1 MFIKGD
7 FMKKLI
13 LVAVVSVALLFVGCK
28 SENSNE
34 VSRNTNKVETT
45 VTTTTTNSKSGWQ
58 HLNEKSEKEF
68 RADLGNPKVDEDA
81 KINYVSANAKK
92 KIKAVNLTKKQMSIL
107 IDHVMVSSRTSSKPN
122 LLCFYIEDY
131 NKYYGVSDFREIN
144 ISNIYNYYY
153 CKFIDD
159 SGRKAYVFFSKAD
172 KDTVMELFYIFLDKN
187 DKPIKFDDDDFQQ
200 DMNDLKYVNDL
211 DK

>member
-1 MFIKGD
+1 
-7 FMKKLI
+7 MKKLI

-45 VTTTTTNSKSGWQ
+45 ATTTTTNSKSERL
-58 HLNEKSEKEF
+58 HLYEKSEKEF

-92 KIKAVNLTKKQMSIL
+92 KIKAVNLTKKSIL
-107 IDHVMVSSRTSSKPN
+107 IDHVMVLSGISSKPN

-144 ISNIYNYYY
+144 NSDTYNYY
-153 CKFIDD
+153 CKITDD
-159 SGRKAYVFFSKAD
+159 SGRKAYIFFEKID
-172 KDTVMELFYIFLDKN
+172 KDIVMEWSALFLDKN
-187 DKPIKFDDDDFQQ
+187 DKPIKFDDDYFDQ
-200 DMNDLKYVNDL
+200 DINDLKYVNDL

>member
-1 MFIKGD
+1 
-7 FMKKLI
+7 MKKLI

-58 HLNEKSEKEF
+58 HLNGKSEKEF

-107 IDHVMVSSRTSSKPN
+107 IDHVMVLSGISSKPN

-144 ISNIYNYYY
+144 NSDTYNYY
-153 CKFIDD
+153 CKITDD
-159 SGRKAYVFFSKAD
+159 SGRKAYIFFEKID
-172 KDTVMELFYIFLDKN
+172 KDTVMEWSALFLDKN
-187 DKPIKFDDDDFQQ
+187 DKPIKFDDDYFYQ
-200 DMNDLKYVNDL
+200 DINDLKYVNDL

>member
-13 LVAVVSVALLFVGCK
+13 LIVVVSVALLFVGCK

-107 IDHVMVSSRTSSKPN
+107 IDHVMVLSGISSKPN

-153 CKFIDD
+153 CKFTDD

>member
-1 MFIKGD
+1 
-7 FMKKLI
+7 MKKLI

-45 VTTTTTNSKSGWQ
+45 VTTTTTNSKSERL
-58 HLNEKSEKEF
+58 HLYEKSEKEF
-68 RADLGNPKVDEDA
+68 RADLGNPKVDKNA

-107 IDHVMVSSRTSSKPN
+107 IDHVMVSSRTSSKPS

-144 ISNIYNYYY
+144 NSDTYNYY
-153 CKFIDD
+153 CKITDD
-159 SGRKAYVFFSKAD
+159 SGRKAYIFFEKID
-172 KDTVMELFYIFLDKN
+172 KDTVIEWFALFLDKN
-187 DKPIKFDDDDFQQ
+187 DKPIKFDDDYFYQ
-200 DMNDLKYVNDL
+200 DINDLKYVNDL